1 MKNIV
6 APDLPTL
13 VEQVEGALIDA
24 IGMTW
29 HTPFAMALSGGST
42 PKLLYQSLAT
52 TALIEWPKLELF
64 FGDERPVPADH
75 PESNFGMV
83 KGALLDSLAPPKPVV
98 HPMRAEQGE
107 AEAYERLI
115 RERVK
120 EVRNGIPVLD
130 LVLLGVGADGHTAS
144 LFPGSPLLEETQ
156 RLVAMNDE
164 PRRMTITLPLINAA
178 KRVWIIA
185 AGPEK
190 EAIVEKVQGISGPLP
205 IQRVR
210 PTDGELVWW
219 VSR

>member
-6 APDLPTL
+6 APDLAAL
-13 VEQVEGALIDA
+13 VEQIEGALIDA
-24 IGMTW
+24 VGMTW
-29 HTPFAMALSGGST
+29 HTPFALALSGGST
-42 PKLLYQSLAT
+42 PKKLYESLAT

-83 KGALLDSLAPPKPVV
+83 KKALLDALHPPRPIA
-98 HPMRAEQGE
+98 HPMA
-107 AEAYERLI
+107 AEAGDAAAYEALI
-115 RERVK
+115 RSRVK
-120 EVRNGIPVLD
+120 ELHEGIPVLD

-144 LFPGSPLLEETQ
+144 LFPGSPLLNETT
-156 RLVAMNDE
+156 RLVAMSE
-164 PRRMTITLPLINAA
+164 APKRMTITLPLINAA

-190 EAIVEKVQGISGPLP
+190 KAIVEKVQGKPGDLP

-210 PTDGELVWW
+210 PTHGELVWW
-219 VSR
+219 TAP